1 MYEDF
6 YIDSPSY
13 FDEQIDEFK
22 EALRKSIK
30 EEFLKEM
37 ERLSK
42 ENEELQEVKNNFNK
56 IKLDYQRKEEEFKLK
71 EQDIMKI
78 LARKKIEELTTIADM
93 KSEAYWL
100 DTASGYIPKCDKCDD
115 ERLIHFKS
123 PSGKDCT
130 EPCPNCGTSYYM
142 YFVKP
147 VDAVKIRFTNEPC
160 IKSELYYIKHDYF
173 GGDTTYS
180 SKNIFNGNPDEFDY
194 EHFHPYGVAFTS
206 KELAQKIC
214 NELNKRKGIP
224 DNAKIKEKKN
234 G

>member
-6 YIDSPSY
+6 YNEGPSD
-13 FDEQIDEFK
+13 FDIAIEEFK
-22 EALRKSIK
+22 EGLRKTVK
-30 EEFLKEM
+30 EEILNEMARLK
-37 ERLSK
+37 K
-42 ENEELQEVKNNFNK
+42 ENEELQEVKENFEK
-56 IKLDYQRKEEEFKLK
+56 IKQEYKDKERQFNVK
-71 EQDIMKI
+71 EDEMMRT

-115 ERLIHFKS
+115 KRLIHFKS
-123 PSGKDCT
+123 PSGMDCT

-173 GGDTTYS
+173 GGNTTYS
-180 SKNIFNGNPDEFDY
+180 NKNIFNGNPDEFDY
-194 EHFHPYGVAFTS
+194 EHFNAHNVAFTS
-206 KELAQKIC
+206 KELAQEISRR
-214 NELNKRKGIP
+214 LNKRRGVP
-224 DNAKIKEKKN
+224 DNAEIKE
-234 G
+234 